1 MISGTTLTA
10 QEAVEQHT
18 HQALIGR
25 QCVAVARQFGND
37 AVDLVL
43 GEIVDPNDCVIDEPD
58 GALLHVEYQT
68 ADDWCLVGIQPDE
81 PIVLLAEVAD
91 GAN

>member
-1 MISGTTLTA
+1 MISGTTLTGR
-10 QEAVEQHT
+10 EAVEQHT
-18 HQALIGR
+18 AAGLIGR
-25 QCVAVARQFGND
+25 QCVAVARQLGNG

-43 GEIVDPNDCVIDEPD
+43 GEIVDPDNCVIDEPD

-81 PIVLLAEVAD
+81 PIVLLSVVA
-91 GAN
+91 